1 MTLNSPSNEYVAI
14 LLVIGIMAIV
24 GGIVT
29 FISMLE
35 TKRLRKRMQQR
46 REQYQQAQAATLQ
59 ELWLAESR
67 RRQEL
72 ERIVAA
78 QAAEHPSVSV
88 PITHCERR
96 ERRRRFLP
104 LEDTPDATR

>member
-1 MTLNSPSNEYVAI
+1 MTPNSPNEAVVVLI
-14 LLVIGIMAIV
+14 VFGLMATV

-29 FISMLE
+29 LISMLE

-78 QAAEHPSVSV
+78 QAAEHTPVSV

-104 LEDTPDATR
+104 LEDNPNAAR